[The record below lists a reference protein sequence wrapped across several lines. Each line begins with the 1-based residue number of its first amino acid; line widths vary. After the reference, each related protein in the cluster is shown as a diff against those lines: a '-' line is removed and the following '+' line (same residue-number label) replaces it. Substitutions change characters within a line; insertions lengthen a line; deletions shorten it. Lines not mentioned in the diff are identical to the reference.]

1 VSTRH
6 KAVESIVYTLII
18 KTTGDDMKQRRK
30 DKAVTSKELF
40 EARKIVERYKNDSIA
55 FLQRKMRI
63 GYSRAT
69 LLMDEIKKGM

>member
-1 VSTRH
+1 
-6 KAVESIVYTLII
+6 
-18 KTTGDDMKQRRK
+18 MKQRRK